1 MRQLGTLP
9 NQSDAERLAAWL
21 VTQRIDSHAEPS
33 GDAWAIWVRDED
45 HLTEAREALAHF
57 QANPNDP
64 RYRTAPGE
72 AERIRREEERE
83 RKKALGNIVEMRGR
97 WSSGLGGAARR
108 CPLVLGLIGAAV
120 IAALFTNAGNS
131 EGAVLDAL
139 RIVAL
144 RDIIGPDGGLDVWA
158 SIRRGEVWRL
168 VTPIFIHYGIWHL
181 VFNMFWL
188 FDLGGQIENRRGTW
202 YMLLLV
208 LGLAVLA
215 NIGQGLEASLFGGRG
230 FAFGGMSGVGYG
242 IFGYL
247 LIKVRFGNKEQ
258 YLLSPTTVVIGLL
271 WFVLCLARSFPE
283 TSGMLSFIPPIANS
297 AHTVGLF
304 AGMAIAYA
312 PLLFP
317 RRDVS

>member
-21 VTQRIDSHAEPS
+21 VTQRIDAHAEAA

-64 RYRTAPGE
+64 RYHAAPGE

-108 CPLVLGLIGAAV
+108 CAQVLALIGV
-120 IAALFTNAGNS
+120 SVMVALFTNAGNT
-131 EGAVLDAL
+131 EGPILDAL

-144 RDIIGPDGGLDVWA
+144 SDIIGPDGGLDVWA
-158 SIRRGEVWRL
+158 SIRKGEVWRL

-181 VFNMFWL
+181 VFNVFWM

-208 LGLAVLA
+208 LGLAALS
-215 NIGQGLEASLFGGRG
+215 NIGQGLEASLFRG
-230 FAFGGMSGVGYG
+230 EGFNFGGMSGVGYG
-242 IFGYL
+242 IFGYV

-258 YLLSPTTVVIGLL
+258 YLLSPMTVVIGIL

-283 TSGMLSFIPPIANS
+283 TGSFLDFMPAIANS

-317 RRDVS
+317 RRDIS

>member
-9 NQSDAERLAAWL
+9 NRSDAERLAAWL
-21 VTQRIDSHAEPS
+21 VTQRIDAHAEQS

-45 HLTEAREALAHF
+45 HLAESREALAHF
-57 QANPNDP
+57 QANPQDQ
-64 RYRTAPGE
+64 RYRGAETQ
-72 AERIRREEERE
+72 AERVRREEEQE
-83 RKKALGNIVEMRGR
+83 RKRALGNVVEMRNR
-97 WSSGLGGAARR
+97 WGSGLGGAARR
-108 CPLVLGLIGAAV
+108 CPLVLALIGASV
-120 IAALFTNAGNS
+120 IVALFTNAGRT
-131 EGAVLDAL
+131 EGPILDAL
-139 RIVAL
+139 RILSLQNIDLAS
-144 RDIIGPDGGLDVWA
+144 GTLDVWA
-158 SIRRGEVWRL
+158 CIRQGQVWRL
-168 VTPIFIHYGIWHL
+168 ITPIFIHYGIWHL

-215 NIGQGLEASLFGGRG
+215 NIGQGLEASAFGGRG

-247 LIKVRFGNKEQ
+247 LIKVRFDNRDHYQ
-258 YLLSPTTVVIGLL
+258 LSPVTVVIGLV
-271 WFVLCLARSFPE
+271 WFVLCLARSFPD
-283 TSGMLSFIPPIANS
+283 TAGLLSFIPPIANS